1 METMIKALY
10 LGAKVTEFET
20 SKYLKVFISGL
31 SEDED
36 PNIFGLDVMICG
48 ADYEKLYDFQSLQP
62 LKPYEFKTKVMS
74 GSKQRISIKILGIKE
89 AAPVVSQKAQER
101 ASQERTA
108 K

>member
-1 METMIKALY
+1 METIIKALY

-48 ADYEKLYDFQSLQP
+48 ADYEKLYDFQSLKP
-62 LKPYEFKTKVMS
+62 LKPYEFRTKVMS

-89 AAPVVSQKAQER
+89 AAPAAPQKQPER
-101 ASQERTA
+101 VA